1 MRAHH
6 AVYSVVYDRYRGH
19 CASGSMD
26 NTVKVWN
33 VTTGECFHTLTGH
46 TSLIGLLGVSPNYF
60 VSGAA
65 DASLRI
71 WDANNHELRNVLPSN
86 GGAITCFQHDETKV
100 VSGSDGTLKLWDIRT
115 GQYVRDLVIGISSVW
130 QLAFNGN
137 LLVAA
142 SDRGGSSVFDVFDFG
157 ASSHISGLDDDSL
170 DSHGRQPWE
179 RANPREPQEYQVD
192 DIDGVD
198 FFSSIES
205 PFNVDKFLRDSSP
218 LAHRSSG
225 GASRR
230 SSRLA
235 ARSGGSVLRN
245 SAPGPLS
252 LEPPP
257 RSRRGARF
265 TMSHDDYLTSP
276 TPAGPSRLGGVAS
289 VLRSAGRS
297 QKSEVIGQEESFE
310 PMFDDERPEGEHMD
324 EDVKEED
331 FGW

>member
-1 MRAHH
+1 
-6 AVYSVVYDRYRGH
+6 
-19 CASGSMD
+19 MD

-33 VTTGECFHTLTGH
+33 VTTGECLHTLTGH
-46 TSLIGLLGVSPNYF
+46 TSLIGLLGVSPNNF

-71 WDANNHELRNVLPSN
+71 WDANNHELKHVLPSN

-142 SDRGGSSVFDVFDFG
+142 SDRGGTSVFDVFDFG
-157 ASSHISGLDDDSL
+157 SAPHPSGLDDDSL
-170 DSHGRQPWE
+170 DSCGRQPWE

-198 FFSSIES
+198 FFSTFES

-218 LAHRSSG
+218 LYKSSG
-225 GASRR
+225 GGSRR

-235 ARSGGSVLRN
+235 ARTGGSNFRN
-245 SAPGPLS
+245 SASGPLP

-257 RSRRGARF
+257 RSSRRGTRLRM
-265 TMSHDDYLTSP
+265 TQDDYLTSP
-276 TPAGPSRLGGVAS
+276 TPAGPSRLGRIGS
-289 VLRSAGRS
+289 MFRSAGKGR
-297 QKSEVIGQEESFE
+297 KSEIIGQEESFA
-310 PMFDDERPEGEHMD
+310 PVFDEERFEVEGEYMD

>member
-1 MRAHH
+1 M
-6 AVYSVVYDRYRGH
+6 VYDRFRGH

-33 VTTGECFHTLTGH
+33 VSTGECLHTLTGH

-71 WDANNHELRNVLPSN
+71 WDANNHQLKNVLPSN

-157 ASSHISGLDDDSL
+157 SAPHPSGLDDDTL
-170 DSHGRQPWE
+170 DSYGRQPWE

-198 FFSSIES
+198 FYSSLES
-205 PFNVDKFLRDSSP
+205 PSFDKFFRDSSP
-218 LAHRSSG
+218 LAYRSSG
-225 GASRR
+225 GGSRR
-230 SSRLA
+230 SVRLA
-235 ARSGGSVLRN
+235 ARTGGSAMRPSNPVPG
-245 SAPGPLS
+245 SASGALPLD
-252 LEPPP
+252 PPP
-257 RSRRGARF
+257 RSRRGTRF
-265 TMSHDDYLTSP
+265 TMTQDDYLTSP
-276 TPAGPSRLGGVAS
+276 TPAGPSRLGGIAS
-289 VLRSAGRS
+289 LLRSAGRAGRA
-297 QKSEVIGQEESFE
+297 EVIGQEESFA
-310 PMFDDERPEGEHMD
+310 PVFDEEKPEGEFMD